1 MKDNVQIIQD
11 CYDNFGEGNIA
22 GILAKC
28 TEKVDW
34 TIPEIENATFGGNR
48 QGRDEVSEFFSR
60 MDAEEEVL
68 TFEPK
73 EFIAQGDRVVAL
85 GKYAAQVRETG
96 RIYETDWVHVFT
108 VKDGKITSFQEFF
121 DNAAASRAFQKAA
134 TA

>member
-1 MKDNVQIIQD
+1 MENNVQIVQD
-11 CYDNFGEGNIA
+11 CYNKFGEGDIA

-28 TEKVDW
+28 TDNVDW
-34 TIPEIENATFGGNR
+34 IMPEIENASFGGQR
-48 QGRDEVSEFFSR
+48 RGRDAVSEFFSR

-85 GKYAAQVRETG
+85 GKYAAQVRATG
-96 RIYETDWVHVFT
+96 NTYESDWVHVFT
-108 VKDGKITSFQEFF
+108 VKDGKIASFQEFF
-121 DNAAASRAFQKAA
+121 DNAAATRAFQKAA